1 LNLFVCFY
9 PFINRYFCFI
19 KTSNVKNISILSTTK
34 SPGSSSVNPNFF
46 SRENLKFS
54 IHNLRYLPRW
64 IIVMMDFSVLV
75 LSFFFTILIFKGT
88 GLDYIITPHSF
99 RFIGAL
105 FGVNIFFFWLFR
117 TYSGIIRHSSYIDAV
132 KLLFSQMAVLVLFLF
147 FNFAY
152 ELLHGEKAFLN
163 TAFFINIVLSFCGLF
178 LYRVIIKQ
186 TFEIYFSEQGTNK
199 LIRTIIY
206 GTDANA
212 ISVAN
217 ALKFETPSRFKIVGF
232 VDKNN
237 QNATKRM
244 LDLPILIKKKKLP
257 PLMRSVNAQA
267 VIIADKSLS
276 KEEQLIIVDQCLEF
290 NYNVFTVPLIS
301 DWENQKEISQK
312 VKNIQIEDLLERKPI
327 VLDNK
332 SISKQLKDKT
342 VLITG
347 AAGSIGS
354 EIVRQVL
361 GFSPKVVVILDQAET
376 PLHHMY
382 LEMNSLDSN
391 SKMHTVIADVRNKE
405 AMNSVFKK
413 YEPQVVFHAAAYK
426 HVPLMEENPSQAIL
440 TNIEGTKILADLSCF
455 YKVKKFVMVS
465 TDKAVNPSNVMGASK
480 RIAEKYVQ
488 SLQLKNNDNGEKNAT
503 KFITTRFGN
512 VLGSNG
518 SVVPLF
524 TKQIANGGPITI
536 THPDIIRYFMTIPEA
551 CQLVLEA
558 GAMGNGGEIYIFD
571 MGKPVKIID
580 LARKMIKLAGFIP
593 EKDIKIQI
601 VGLRPG
607 EKLYEEL
614 LNDTSKTLPTYHEKI
629 MISEEILDD
638 FEVLSTD
645 VEELINIANH
655 FDNDEIVL
663 KMKQIVPEFK
673 SMNSAFELLDR

>member
-1 LNLFVCFY
+1 M
-9 PFINRYFCFI
+9 
-19 KTSNVKNISILSTTK
+19 
-34 SPGSSSVNPNFF
+34 
-46 SRENLKFS
+46 KFS
-54 IHNLRYLPRW
+54 IHNLSYLPRW
-64 IIVMMDFSVLV
+64 IIILMDFSVLV

-88 GLDYIITPHSF
+88 GLDYVITPHSF
-99 RFIGAL
+99 RFITAL

-244 LDLPILIKKKKLP
+244 LDLPILVKKKKLP

-290 NYNVFTVPLIS
+290 NYSVFTVPLIS

-332 SISKQLKDKT
+332 SISKQLKEKT

-361 GFSPKVVVILDQAET
+361 SFNPKTIIILDQAET
-376 PLHHMY
+376 PLHHMC
-382 LEMNSLDSN
+382 LEMKGLVSS
-391 SKMHTVIADVRNKE
+391 SMMYTVIADVRNKE
-405 AMNSVFKK
+405 AMNRVFKK
-413 YEPQVVFHAAAYK
+413 YQPQVVFHAAAYK

-488 SLQLKNNDNGEKNAT
+488 SLQLKNNNEGEKNAT

-580 LARKMIKLAGFIP
+580 LANKMIKLAGFIP
-593 EKDIKIQI
+593 DKDIKIQI

-638 FEVLSTD
+638 FEVLNTD
-645 VEELINIANH
+645 IEELISIANH
-655 FDNDEIVL
+655 FDNDQIVL
-663 KMKQIVPEFK
+663 KMKKIVPEFK
-673 SMNSAFELLDR
+673 SMNSTFELLDK

>member
-1 LNLFVCFY
+1 
-9 PFINRYFCFI
+9 
-19 KTSNVKNISILSTTK
+19 
-34 SPGSSSVNPNFF
+34 
-46 SRENLKFS
+46 
-54 IHNLRYLPRW
+54 
-64 IIVMMDFSVLV
+64 M
-75 LSFFFTILIFKGT
+75 
-88 GLDYIITPHSF
+88 GLDYIITPNSF

-105 FGVNIFFFWLFR
+105 CSINIFFFWLFR

-132 KLLFSQMAVLVLFLF
+132 KLLFSQMSVLVLFLF
-147 FNFAY
+147 VNFAY
-152 ELLHGEKAFLN
+152 EMWYGGKVFLN

-178 LYRVIIKQ
+178 LYRVLIKQ

-244 LDLPILIKKKKLP
+244 LNLPILVKKKKLP
-257 PLMRSVNAQA
+257 PLMRSVNATA

-276 KEEQLIIVDQCLEF
+276 KEEQIIIVDQCLEF

-312 VKNIQIEDLLERKPI
+312 VKNIEIEDLLERKPI

-361 GFSPKVVVILDQAET
+361 GFNPKIVIILDQAET
-376 PLHHMY
+376 PLHHMC
-382 LEMNSLDSN
+382 LEMNDYDSN
-391 SKMHTVIADVRNKE
+391 SKMHAVVGDVRNKE
-405 AMNSVFKK
+405 AMNNVFKK
-413 YEPQVVFHAAAYK
+413 YQPQVVFHAAAYK

-488 SLQLKNNDNGEKNAT
+488 SLQLNHTNNGEQHAT

-536 THPDIIRYFMTIPEA
+536 THPEIIRYFMTIPEA

-593 EKDIKIQI
+593 DRDIKIQI

-614 LNDTSKTLPTYHEKI
+614 LNDNSKTLPTYHEKI
-629 MISEEILDD
+629 MIAEEILDVYD
-638 FEVLSTD
+638 DLNDD
-645 VEELINIANH
+645 VEELIRIANR
-655 FDNDEIVL
+655 FDNDQIVT

-673 SMNSAFELLDR
+673 SMNSAFELLDK

>member
-1 LNLFVCFY
+1 MNTDKQTKVAD
-9 PFINRYFCFI
+9 
-19 KTSNVKNISILSTTK
+19 ILHSSF
-34 SPGSSSVNPNFF
+34 SP
-46 SRENLKFS
+46 R
-54 IHNLRYLPRW
+54 NLRAHINNLSYLPRW
-64 IIVMMDFSVLV
+64 IIIAIDVMV
-75 LSFFFTILIFKGT
+75 LIFSFTFTYMLFEGT
-88 GLDYIITPHSF
+88 ALGYIITSHDFYFVGSLL
-99 RFIGAL
+99 I
-105 FGVNIFFFWLFR
+105 VNIFFFWLFR
-117 TYSGIIRHSSYIDAV
+117 TYSGIIRHSSYIDAI
-132 KLLFSQMAVLVLFLF
+132 KLLFSQMSVLVFFLF
-147 FNFAY
+147 FNLVF
-152 ELLHGEKAFLN
+152 ELYTGHKAFLN
-163 TAFFINIVLSFCGLF
+163 TALFINLVLSFCGLF
-178 LYRVIIKQ
+178 LYRVIVKQ
-186 TFEIYFSEQGTNK
+186 TFELYFSEKASTK
-199 LIRTIIY
+199 LIRTVIY

-237 QNATKRM
+237 QNASKRM
-244 LDLPILIKKKKLP
+244 LDLPILILRKKLP
-257 PLMRSVNAQA
+257 ALMRSVAA
-267 VIIADKSLS
+267 EGVIIADKSLS

-290 NYNVFTVPLIS
+290 NYRVYTVPLIS

-327 VLDNK
+327 VLDSK

-342 VLITG
+342 ILITG

-361 GFSPKVVVILDQAET
+361 GFNPKVVIILDHAET
-376 PLHHMY
+376 PLHNLC
-382 LEMNSLDSN
+382 LETYAMNSET
-391 SKMHTVIADVRNKE
+391 KIVAVIADVRSKKALE
-405 AMNSVFKK
+405 KVFKS
-413 YEPQVVFHAAAYK
+413 YNPHVVFHAAAYK

-440 TNIEGTKILADLSCF
+440 TNIKGTKNLADLSCK
-455 YKVKKFVMVS
+455 YHVKKFVMVS

-488 SLQLKNNDNGEKNAT
+488 SLFLKNQRENNGGAT

-524 TKQIANGGPITI
+524 TKQIAEGGPVTI
-536 THPDIIRYFMTIPEA
+536 THQDIIRYFMTIPEA

-580 LARKMIKLAGFIP
+580 LAKKMIKLAGFIP
-593 EKDIKIQI
+593 DKEIKIKI

-614 LNDTSKTLPTYHEKI
+614 LNDTSKTLPTYHNKI
-629 MISEEILDD
+629 MIAQEIQDEYENLHT
-638 FEVLSTD
+638 EVD
-645 VEELINIANH
+645 ELIGIAD
-655 FDNDEIVL
+655 FYDNDDIVA
-663 KMKQIVPEFK
+663 KMKKIVPEFK
-673 SMNSAFELLDR
+673 SMNSAFEVLDK

>member
-1 LNLFVCFY
+1 MNENSAY
-9 PFINRYFCFI
+9 
-19 KTSNVKNISILSTTK
+19 T
-34 SPGSSSVNPNFF
+34 GFF
-46 SRENLKFS
+46 SRDNLKLS
-54 IHNLRYLPRW
+54 IRNLSYLPRW
-64 IIVMMDFSVLV
+64 IIVMIDFSVLIV
-75 LSFFFTILIFKGT
+75 AFFFTLLIFRGT
-88 GLDYIITPHSF
+88 GLKYINTTNDVLFICSF
-99 RFIGAL
+99 
-105 FGVNIFFFWLFR
+105 FGCNIFFFWLFR

-132 KLLFSQMAVLVLFLF
+132 KLLFSQMAVMVVFLI

-152 ELLHGEKAFLN
+152 ELLYNERVFLT
-163 TAFFINIVLSFCGLF
+163 TALFINVVLSFCGLF
-178 LYRVIIKQ
+178 LYRVVVKQ
-186 TFEIYFSEQGTNK
+186 TFELYLSEKSATK

-217 ALKFETPSRFKIVGF
+217 ALKFETPTRFKIVGF
-232 VDKNN
+232 VDRNN
-237 QNATKRM
+237 QNASKRM
-244 LDLPILIKKKKLP
+244 LDLPILVQKKKLP
-257 PLMRSVNAQA
+257 SLMRSVGAEA
-267 VIIADKSLS
+267 VIMADKSLE

-290 NYNVFTVPLIS
+290 NYRVYTVPLIT

-327 VLDNK
+327 VLDNR

-342 VLITG
+342 VLISG

-361 GFSPKVVVILDQAET
+361 TFSPKRVIILDQAET
-376 PLHHMY
+376 PLHHLS
-382 LEMNSLDSN
+382 LELEKIH
-391 SKMHTVIADVRNKE
+391 SKSKIHNVIADVRNKE
-405 AMNSVFKK
+405 AMNKVFKLYK
-413 YEPQVVFHAAAYK
+413 PQVVYHAAAYK

-440 TNIEGTKILADLSCF
+440 TNIEGTKHLADLACEHE
-455 YKVKKFVMVS
+455 VIKFVMVS

-488 SLQLKNNDNGEKNAT
+488 SLQIKNQRENKPNTT

-524 TKQIANGGPITI
+524 TKQIANGGPVTI

-571 MGKPVKIID
+571 MGKPVKILD
-580 LARKMIKLAGFIP
+580 LAKKMIKLAGFIP
-593 EKDIKIQI
+593 DRDIKIEV

-614 LNDTSKTLPTYHEKI
+614 LNDTAKTIPTYHEKI
-629 MISEEILDD
+629 MIAEEIQDE
-638 FEVLSTD
+638 FENLHVD
-645 VEELINIANH
+645 INELIGIANF
-655 FDNDEIVL
+655 FDNDDIVA
-663 KMKQIVPEFK
+663 KMKVIVPEFK
-673 SMNSAFELLDR
+673 SMNSTFEVLDN

>member
-1 LNLFVCFY
+1 LSIPVNKKVTQ
-9 PFINRYFCFI
+9 FISEI
-19 KTSNVKNISILSTTK
+19 
-34 SPGSSSVNPNFF
+34 F
-46 SRENLKFS
+46 SKMNSRFNM
-54 IHNLRYLPRW
+54 HNLGYLPRW
-64 IIVMMDFSVLV
+64 LIVCIDLFVLM
-75 LSFFFTILIFKGT
+75 LSFFFTYLIFKGM
-88 GLDYIITPHSF
+88 GLDYITTPYNIL
-99 RFIGAL
+99 FISSL
-105 FGVNIFFFWLFR
+105 FGINLFFFWLFR
-117 TYSGIIRHSSYIDAV
+117 TYSGIIRHSSNIDAV
-132 KLLFSQMAVLVLFLF
+132 KLLFSQISVLIIFLA
-147 FNFAY
+147 FNLIAEIFLKQKPY
-152 ELLHGEKAFLN
+152 LN
-163 TAFFINIVLSFCGLF
+163 TALFINIVLSFCGLF
-178 LYRVIIKQ
+178 LYRVVVKQ
-186 TFEIYFSEQGTNK
+186 TFEHYFSEKKNNNQ

-217 ALKFETPSRFKIVGF
+217 ALKFETPTRFKIVGF

-237 QNATKRM
+237 QNGSKRM
-244 LDLPILIKKKKLP
+244 LDLPILVLKKKLP
-257 PLMRSVNAQA
+257 AMMRSIGAES
-267 VIIADKSLS
+267 VIIADKALS
-276 KEEQLIIVDQCLEF
+276 KEEQIIIVDQCLEY
-290 NYNVFTVPLIS
+290 NYKVFTVPLIS

-312 VKNIQIEDLLERKPI
+312 VKTIQIEDLLERKPI

-332 SISKQLKDKT
+332 AISKQLKDK
-342 VLITG
+342 VILITG

-361 GFSPKVVVILDQAET
+361 AFNPKKIIILDQAET
-376 PLHHMY
+376 PLHHLK
-382 LEMNSLDSN
+382 LETESIATTA
-391 SKMHTVIADVRNKE
+391 KIRTVIADIRNKE
-405 AMNSVFKK
+405 AMDMVFKS
-413 YEPQVVFHAAAYK
+413 YQPQVVFHAAAYK
-426 HVPLMEENPSQAIL
+426 HVPLMEENPCQAIF
-440 TNIEGTKILADLSCF
+440 TNIKGTRNLADLSCF

-488 SLQLKNNDNGEKNAT
+488 SLQLKDHQEKGAAAT

-524 TKQIANGGPITI
+524 TKQIADGGPLTI
-536 THPDIIRYFMTIPEA
+536 THKDIIRYFMTIPEA

-614 LNDTSKTLPTYHEKI
+614 LNDTSKSIPTHHAKI
-629 MISEEILDD
+629 MIAEEIQEE
-638 FEVLSTD
+638 FETLHAD
-645 VEELINIANH
+645 INELIRLADLFSNDNI
-655 FDNDEIVL
+655 VSQ
-663 KMKQIVPEFK
+663 MKKIVPEFK
-673 SMNSAFELLDR
+673 SMNSVYETLDAKG

>member
-1 LNLFVCFY
+1 M
-9 PFINRYFCFI
+9 
-19 KTSNVKNISILSTTK
+19 STTK
-34 SPGSSSVNPNFF
+34 NIDSPSGKPNFF
-46 SRENLKFS
+46 SRENLKFN

-64 IIVMMDFSVLV
+64 IIVMMDVSVLV
-75 LSFFFTILIFKGT
+75 VSFFFTILIFKGT
-88 GLDYIITPHSF
+88 GLDYVITPYNFSF
-99 RFIGAL
+99 IISL
-105 FGVNIFFFWLFR
+105 FCVNIFFFWLFR

-132 KLLFSQMAVLVLFLF
+132 KLLFSQMSVLVLFLF
-147 FNFAY
+147 FNYIY
-152 ELLHGEKAFLN
+152 EFLQGEKAFLN

-186 TFEIYFSEQGTNK
+186 TFEMYFSEQGTNK

-244 LDLPILIKKKKLP
+244 LDLPILVKKKKIP

-267 VIIADKSLS
+267 IIIADKSLS

-312 VKNIQIEDLLERKPI
+312 VKSIQIEDLLERKPI

-361 GFSPKVVVILDQAET
+361 GFNPKVVVILDQSET
-376 PLHHMY
+376 PLHHMC
-382 LEMNSLDSN
+382 LEMNGLESD
-391 SKMHTVIADVRNKE
+391 SKMFAVIGDVRNKE
-405 AMNSVFKK
+405 AMQNVFQK

-440 TNIEGTKILADLSCF
+440 TNIEGTKILADLSCQH
-455 YKVKKFVMVS
+455 KVKKFVMVS

-488 SLQLKNNDNGEKNAT
+488 SLQFKNKSTVEKNNT

-571 MGKPVKIID
+571 MGKPVKIVD
-580 LARKMIKLAGFIP
+580 LARKMIKLAGFVP
-593 EKDIKIQI
+593 ERDIKIQI

-629 MISEEILDD
+629 MIAEEIVDD
-638 FEVLSTD
+638 FDSLNADIEA
-645 VEELINIANH
+645 LIRIANH
-655 FDNDEIVL
+655 FDDDQIVA

-673 SMNSAFELLDR
+673 SMNSTFELLDK

>member
-1 LNLFVCFY
+1 M
-9 PFINRYFCFI
+9 
-19 KTSNVKNISILSTTK
+19 STNKKLDSATV
-34 SPGSSSVNPNFF
+34 SSLF
-46 SRENLKFS
+46 SRDNLKFN
-54 IHNLRYLPRW
+54 IHSLGYLPRW
-64 IIVMMDFSVLV
+64 VIVLIDFSVLL
-75 LSFFFTILIFKGT
+75 LSFFFTILIFRGT
-88 GLDYIITPHSF
+88 GLDYIITTHNFAFIASF
-99 RFIGAL
+99 FT
-105 FGVNIFFFWLFR
+105 VNIFFFWLFR

-132 KLLFSQMAVLVLFLF
+132 KLLFSQTAVLVIFLIINF
-147 FNFAY
+147 FY
-152 ELLHGEKAFLN
+152 EYIYGQKAFLN

-178 LYRVIIKQ
+178 VYRVIIKQ
-186 TFEIYFSEQGTNK
+186 TFERYFSDRGNNK
-199 LIRTIIY
+199 LIRAIIY

-217 ALKFETPSRFKIVGF
+217 ALKSETPTRFKIVGF

-237 QNATKRM
+237 QNASKRM
-244 LDLPILIKKKKLP
+244 LDLPILVQKKKLP
-257 PLMRSVNAQA
+257 TLMRSVAA
-267 VIIADKSLS
+267 EGIIIADKSLT
-276 KEEQLIIVDQCLEF
+276 KDEQLFIVDQCLE
-290 NYNVFTVPLIS
+290 YNFKVYNVPLIS
-301 DWENQKEISQK
+301 NWENQKEISQK

-332 SISKQLKDKT
+332 SITKQLKDKT
-342 VLITG
+342 ILITG

-361 GFSPKVVVILDQAET
+361 SFNPKKIIILDQAET
-376 PLHHMY
+376 PLHHLS
-382 LEMNSLDSN
+382 LETEAIISN
-391 SKMHTVIADVRNKE
+391 SKIRTIVGDIRNKE
-405 AMNSVFKK
+405 ALENLFSS
-413 YEPQVVFHAAAYK
+413 YRPQVVFHAAAYK

-440 TNIEGTKILADLSCF
+440 TNIQGTKNLADLSCK
-455 YKVKKFVMVS
+455 YNVKKFVMVS

-488 SLQLKNNDNGEKNAT
+488 SLHLRSLSENDPKAT

-558 GAMGNGGEIYIFD
+558 GSMGNGGEIYIFD

-593 EKDIKIQI
+593 EKDIEIQI

-629 MISEEILDD
+629 MIAQEIQEE
-638 FEVLSTD
+638 FETLHVD
-645 VEELINIANH
+645 IDELIAIANQYQ
-655 FDNDEIVL
+655 NDAVVT
-663 KMKQIVPEFK
+663 KMKKIVPEFI
-673 SMNSAFELLDR
+673 SMNSTFELLDK